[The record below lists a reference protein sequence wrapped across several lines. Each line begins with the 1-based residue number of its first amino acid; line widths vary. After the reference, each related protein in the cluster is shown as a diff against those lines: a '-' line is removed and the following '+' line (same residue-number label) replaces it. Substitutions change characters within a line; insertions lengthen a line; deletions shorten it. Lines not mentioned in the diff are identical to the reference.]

1 MITATLFLVFAVI
14 TILGM
19 PIALALVGGGMA
31 AIVAGDLMP
40 LFTSVQK
47 MFSSVDSFTLAAIP
61 FFMLAG
67 ALMSSG
73 GISRRLIDFANAAV
87 GWMPGATVAAIG
99 AVMVPAL
106 EQGGYSR
113 KFALSTIAAAGM
125 LGTIIPPSTV
135 MITYC
140 SATGVSVGS
149 MFMAGIVP
157 GITLGALMIA
167 FAIFYGVKNRIPRT
181 KFNIRKF
188 LSASY
193 HAIGAIFMPIII
205 LSGIYTGIFTPTES
219 AAVACAYGLIVGCF
233 IYREINFKGL
243 VETVKSAAASSGM
256 IMFIVACA
264 GVFGLLMTREQIPAH
279 AAEFIMSICSNKVVF
294 LLLVNVL
301 LLIVGCFMDTTPA
314 ILIIAPILFPA
325 LSAYNIDPV
334 HFGIIMLLNM
344 CIGMITPPL
353 GINLYVAAT
362 LRQAK
367 VGELVN
373 RHLLKY
379 MICCLVNLL
388 LITYIP
394 QICLWLP
401 SFME

>member
-1 MITATLFLVFAVI
+1 
-14 TILGM
+14 
-19 PIALALVGGGMA
+19 
-31 AIVAGDLMP
+31 
-40 LFTSVQK
+40 
-47 MFSSVDSFTLAAIP
+47 
-61 FFMLAG
+61 
-67 ALMSSG
+67 
-73 GISRRLIDFANAAV
+73 
-87 GWMPGATVAAIG
+87 
-99 AVMVPAL
+99 
-106 EQGGYSR
+106 
-113 KFALSTIAAAGM
+113 
-125 LGTIIPPSTV
+125 
-135 MITYC
+135 
-140 SATGVSVGS
+140 
-149 MFMAGIVP
+149 
-157 GITLGALMIA
+157 
-167 FAIFYGVKNRIPRT
+167 
-181 KFNIRKF
+181 
-188 LSASY
+188 
-193 HAIGAIFMPIII
+193 
-205 LSGIYTGIFTPTES
+205 
-219 AAVACAYGLIVGCF
+219 
-233 IYREINFKGL
+233 
-243 VETVKSAAASSGM
+243 M

-325 LSAYNIDPV
+325 LAAYNIDPV